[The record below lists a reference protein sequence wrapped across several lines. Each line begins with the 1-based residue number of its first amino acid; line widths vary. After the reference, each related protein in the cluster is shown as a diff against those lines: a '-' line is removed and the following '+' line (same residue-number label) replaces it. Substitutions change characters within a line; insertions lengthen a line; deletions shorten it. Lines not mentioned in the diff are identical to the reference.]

1 MNIRLTAGKPEVFE
15 KSFILKSV
23 ANPLSLSGCY
33 KSGGAMF
40 VNICKVAGRFRL
52 VFSEVTMEEEKTRN
66 FVGNIRGWM
75 RPKKPVDTFLEEL
88 SKAGAT
94 HHSILVYGAKPDQIR
109 FFAELLDLDIVEI

>member
-1 MNIRLTAGKPEVFE
+1 
-15 KSFILKSV
+15 
-23 ANPLSLSGCY
+23 
-33 KSGGAMF
+33 MF